1 MIVNAVAALSTKLST
16 AALDKHPQSKARG
29 ITLDL
34 GFSSF
39 SAGSTQFTLVDCP
52 GHASL
57 VKTVVGGSQI
67 IDMML
72 LVVDVTKGIQ
82 PQTAE
87 CIVIGEI
94 TTGFMIV
101 ALNKIDLIPVEH
113 RDLYLK
119 KATKMIRKTLQG
131 TRFKDAAVIPV

>member
-1 MIVNAVAALSTKLST
+1 MA
-16 AALDKHPQSKARG
+16 P
-29 ITLDL
+29 L
-34 GFSSF
+34 GS
-39 SAGSTQFTLVDCP
+39 GEEVQFTLVDCP

-72 LVVDVTKGIQ
+72 LVVDITKGIQ

-94 TTGFMIV
+94 TTDFMIV
-101 ALNKIDLIPVEH
+101 VLNKIGKLIDSVE
-113 RDLYLK
+113 K
-119 KATKMIRKTLQG
+119 IA
-131 TRFKDAAVIPV
+131 